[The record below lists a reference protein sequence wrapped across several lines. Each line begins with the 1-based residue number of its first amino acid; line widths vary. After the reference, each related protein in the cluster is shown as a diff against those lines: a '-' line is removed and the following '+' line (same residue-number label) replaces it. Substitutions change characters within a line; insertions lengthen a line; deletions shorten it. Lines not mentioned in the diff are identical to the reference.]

1 MTKLWEIHSPLVVLC
16 LWCNEREPAN
26 CVDWSTTSYRS
37 RRRRLSKA
45 KVSYA
50 ERTLCETHNVF
61 SSGVIEIRRTPY
73 MASHRVRFSRER
85 LAPRREQQQQLR
97 RGVRRS
103 VIGYL
108 LPRTLRKHAWTT
120 NVSDGPA
127 NDNNTWRRRRQQQ
140 QVPRIRVDGGETTTT
155 NIGKSDDDDD
165 YENADRGKRVIQ
177 RLEYRERTVGRARA
191 TADTRTT
198 TTTTITSRIT
208 YVPRS

>member
-140 QVPRIRVDGGETTTT
+140 VPRIRVDGGETTTT
-155 NIGKSDDDDD
+155 NIGKSDDD

-198 TTTTITSRIT
+198 TITSRIT